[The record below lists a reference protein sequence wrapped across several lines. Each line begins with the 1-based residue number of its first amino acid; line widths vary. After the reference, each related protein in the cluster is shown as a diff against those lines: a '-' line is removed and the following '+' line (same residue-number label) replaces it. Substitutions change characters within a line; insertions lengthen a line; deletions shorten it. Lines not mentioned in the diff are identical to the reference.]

1 MIKYYIVSRKNPL
14 NKSEKYYAQLQT
26 QHVTDVTELTDKIV
40 ARCTLTKP
48 DVQAAIAAFE
58 EEVIA
63 ALLQGRS
70 VKIGSLGCFRPSLAS
85 TGSMDKEGFTSKNI
99 KRVKV
104 RFTPSSIIRKTV
116 QPGMPGVSFQ
126 LINPKTDEVVEEG
139 GV

>member
-1 MIKYYIVSRKNPL
+1 MLKYYVIGRKNPQ
-14 NKSEKYYAQLQT
+14 NKTMKFYAQLT
-26 QHVTDVTELTDKIV
+26 TGAPVKLTELTEKIV

-58 EEVIA
+58 EEVTA
-63 ALLQGRS
+63 ALMQGRS
-70 VKIGSLGCFRPSLAS
+70 VKFGTLGCFRPSLAS

-104 RFTPSSIIRKTV
+104 VFTPSPTIRKTV
-116 QPGMPGVSFQ
+116 QPGQPGVSFQ
-126 LINPKTDEVVEEG
+126 LINPATDEVVEEG

>member
-1 MIKYYIVSRKNPL
+1 MLKYYIVNRRNPL
-14 NKSEKYYAQLQT
+14 NKSEKFYAQLSAQAP
-26 QHVTDVTELTDKIV
+26 VKLTELTDRIV
-40 ARCTLTKP
+40 QRCTLTKP

-70 VKIGSLGCFRPSLAS
+70 VKFGTLGCFRPSLSS
-85 TGSMDKEGFTSKNI
+85 TGSMDEKGFTSKNI

-104 RFTPSSIIRKTV
+104 VFTPSPNIRMSLK
-116 QPGMPGVSFQ
+116 PGMPGVSFQ
-126 LINPKTDEVVEEG
+126 LVSNKQDEVIEEG